1 MPDDVIA
8 IECPHCHAVLK
19 TRNAGMVGKKVNCP
33 KCSEPFTAKA
43 KTAPS
48 RPVRNEDEE
57 DAPPVRR
64 KSARRRP
71 EPEAIDPDDENDFL
85 KGLNSAVRMSQ
96 REEAI
101 EEEDEED
108 SGAKKKRKKS
118 AKRKSSAASDGPGV
132 VWVVS
137 GGIAA
142 LIGAAIWAA
151 IGYFTEREIGWI
163 AWGVGGLVGFAV
175 AAGSQGFAGPTTGIG
190 AAVMS
195 AFSILL
201 GKFLIVR
208 LVVANILGI
217 QDLGFGDTFKV
228 LFEALHPL
236 DALWLFLACGTAFK
250 VGSGGGDE

>member
-8 IECPHCHAVLK
+8 IECPHCRAVLK

-48 RPVRNEDEE
+48 RPVRDEDEE

-71 EPEAIDPDDENDFL
+71 EPEAVDPDDENDFL
-85 KGLNSAVRMSQ
+85 KGLNSAVRLSQ

-101 EEEDEED
+101 EDEDDDE

-118 AKRKSSAASDGPGV
+118 AKKKSSAASDGPGV

-142 LIGAAIWAA
+142 VIGAAIWAA
-151 IGYFTEREIGWI
+151 IGYFTEHEMVTSRNMRSAGLPGESADWWALRSPPDRRASPDRRRE
-163 AWGVGGLVGFAV
+163 
-175 AAGSQGFAGPTTGIG
+175 SE
-190 AAVMS
+190 
-195 AFSILL
+195 
-201 GKFLIVR
+201 R
-208 LVVANILGI
+208 R
-217 QDLGFGDTFKV
+217 
-228 LFEALHPL
+228 
-236 DALWLFLACGTAFK
+236 
-250 VGSGGGDE
+250 